1 MTSAD
6 LKEFLKRHNL
16 GDTQFA
22 ELIGVTPMA
31 VYHWLTGKRNIS
43 LTVSRLCRLF
53 DKRPDLIAEFG
64 K

>member
-1 MTSAD
+1 MTGAE
-6 LKEFLKRHNL
+6 LKTFLQRHNL
-16 GDTQFA
+16 GDSQFA

-31 VYHWLTGKRNIS
+31 VYHWLSGKRSIS

-53 DKRPDLIAEFG
+53 DKRPELIGEFG